1 MTERS
6 CDPKLSGASHVGL
19 VLCHTL
25 VQCECLFGPSQKLM
39 DLTIY
44 NGDVHESVA
53 KNILR
58 LLSNYFAIILSCP
71 VTSIK
76 PDFHM
81 SGKSQTIRVFTV
93 SRLSQILPTNENVD
107 IPNLGWTGTNLENR
121 ERFYFPDAFQICVA
135 CEQQTH
141 FRYDRKCVCC
151 SQAKI
156 CVMVGNHFRQM
167 KTQICFVGDVGDGFL
182 SQCFCH
188 LLHFPD

>member
-1 MTERS
+1 MTELQLELS
-6 CDPKLSGASHVGL
+6 CDAPISKLSGASHIGL

-121 ERFYFPDAFQICVA
+121 ERFYFPDASQICA
-135 CEQQTH
+135 
-141 FRYDRKCVCC
+141 
-151 SQAKI
+151 S
-156 CVMVGNHFRQM
+156 VGNHFRQM

>member
-6 CDPKLSGASHVGL
+6 CDAPISKLSGASHIGL

-25 VQCECLFGPSQKLM
+25 VQCECLFGPSRKLM

-44 NGDVHESVA
+44 SGDVHESVA
-53 KNILR
+53 EK
-58 LLSNYFAIILSCP
+58 Y
-71 VTSIK
+71 TSPPFKLFRDYPKLPCYIYIK

-107 IPNLGWTGTNLENR
+107 IPELGWTRTNLENR
-121 ERFYFPDAFQICVA
+121 ERFYFPDAFQ
-135 CEQQTH
+135 
-141 FRYDRKCVCC
+141 
-151 SQAKI
+151 I

-167 KTQICFVGDVGDGFL
+167 KTQICFVGDVGDRFL